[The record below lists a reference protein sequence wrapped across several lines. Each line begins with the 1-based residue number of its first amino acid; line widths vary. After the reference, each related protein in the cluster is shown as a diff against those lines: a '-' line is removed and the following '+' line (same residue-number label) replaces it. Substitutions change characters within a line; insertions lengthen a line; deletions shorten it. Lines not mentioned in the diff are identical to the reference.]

1 MTTNSA
7 SIAWFLPFMTLA
19 PIGLAHCIESTE
31 RQESTEM
38 EEPADGG
45 QMAAPDG
52 GQMKAPPDGGQ
63 MKSRPDGGQ
72 MKAPPDSG
80 QMTAGD
86 SGTKTQGDA
95 SSKQPADGAA
105 PTGDDG
111 GPATPADAGAPHDPG
126 SVPCNGAPCDVKH
139 GYFCCVTWTSHGTTE
154 ACKPPRS
161 VCWGHTIACDEEA
174 DCDNGVCCQDFPSG
188 GLAGSA
194 SCKESCDAHIC
205 R

>member
-1 MTTNSA
+1 MTSNSV
-7 SIAWFLPFMTLA
+7 SIPWLLPFMTLA

-45 QMAAPDG
+45 QMKAPLDG

-63 MKSRPDGGQ
+63 MKAPPDGGQ
-72 MKAPPDSG
+72 K
-80 QMTAGD
+80 TAGD
-86 SGTKTQGDA
+86 SGTKGDA
-95 SSKQPADGAA
+95 SSKQPPDGAA
-105 PTGDDG
+105 PTGDDA
-111 GPATPADAGAPHDPG
+111 GPATPPDAGAPHDAG
-126 SVPCNGAPCDVKH
+126 SVPCNGAPCDVRH

-154 ACKPPRS
+154 ACNPS
-161 VCWGHTIACDEEA
+161 HSACWGHTIACDEEA
-174 DCDNGVCCQDFPSG
+174 DCDNAVCCQDFPSG

-194 SCKESCDAHIC
+194 SCKASCDAHIC